1 MTSPPSCGGGCKAG
15 PTAIIGGGW
24 AGLACAVEL
33 AAVGAPVALFESAK
47 QLGGRARSVD
57 WHGLAI
63 DNGQHLMV
71 GAYSATLGL
80 TQRLGTSPLPECRP
94 PDLRP
99 PGFRLALPRLPAPL
113 HLAAGLL
120 RAEGLSW
127 GDKLAAV
134 GFIQGLKRQRFKLP
148 RDLPAAEFL
157 RGQPA
162 ALVEN
167 LWAPLCIAAL
177 NTPLETASAQVFC
190 HVLRDSLMGRR
201 GDSDLV
207 FNRADLGRL
216 LPDAAAAF
224 ISARG
229 GEIHQS
235 RRIAG
240 VRTDCVGLRLAG
252 WDESF
257 SNVVIATHPCHAAAL
272 TAEFPTLE
280 GLRQQLAAF
289 TWQPIATLWLRF
301 ASPPNLPF
309 PMLGLGP
316 GQAPWAF
323 ERNDLAPGVVAIVE
337 SADGPHLRLSPEA
350 LRDSYLT
357 RLAEAVGPLP
367 PLQDWKL
374 IVEKRA
380 TWACVPSLNRPDN
393 TTPQP
398 GLYLAGDYTAGP
410 YPATLEGA
418 VRSGVECAARLL
430 AGRCPS

>member
-1 MTSPPSCGGGCKAG
+1 
-15 PTAIIGGGW
+15 
-24 AGLACAVEL
+24 VEL
-33 AAVGAPVALFESAK
+33 ASAGAPVTLFESAR

-57 WHGLAI
+57 WQGLAI

-71 GAYSATLGL
+71 GAYHATLEL
-80 TQRLGTSPLPECRP
+80 MRRLGTERLLERRPL
-94 PDLRP
+94 DLRL

-134 GFIQGLKRQRFKLP
+134 RFIQGLKQNDFRLA

-162 ALVEN
+162 ALVDQ

-201 GDSDLV
+201 SDSDLI

-216 LPDAAAAF
+216 APDAAAAF
-224 ISARG
+224 IDARG
-229 GEIHQS
+229 GEVRLSQ
-235 RRIAG
+235 RIEG
-240 VRTDCVGLRLAG
+240 IRTDCVGLRLAG

-257 SNVVIATHPCHAAAL
+257 ANVVIATHPAHAAAL
-272 TAEFPTLE
+272 TPEFPALE
-280 GLRQQLAAF
+280 GLRQRLAAF

-301 ASPPNLPF
+301 EAPPALPF

-323 ERNDLAPGVVAIVE
+323 ERNDLAPGVMAIVE
-337 SADGPHLRLSPEA
+337 SADGPHLRQPAEA
-350 LRDSYLT
+350 LKDQYLA
-357 RLAEAVGPLP
+357 RLAEAIGPLP
-367 PLQDWKL
+367 PLLDWKL

-380 TWACVPSLNRPDN
+380 TWACTAGLERPDHA
-393 TTPQP
+393 TAQP

-418 VRSGVECAARLL
+418 VRSGVECAARIL